1 MEAVAK
7 RRTLYQATAEPDDIT
22 VHRKSLLDQKAATT
36 FWRKRG
42 LMRPPNVRVVPKP
55 TPEQSL
61 MLDTCFRLTTAD
73 RADLLVLL
81 DEKSA
86 GELVGW
92 RSHGTSFLLPVV
104 DMTRGGVHSCD
115 ITFKANDPTLWSEVA
130 ATIVKFATR
139 RSQLTQ
145 LARGATDLEARLL
158 AYLYVADKPLIPFA
172 DPTSQLFIR
181 YPGFFPERELRG
193 VAESLSKRGMLTRSF
208 VDRYHACAACGS
220 HRLNVREECLSCRS
234 AQLSEVALIHHFRC
248 AELDTED
255 AFRAGTDLRCPK
267 CRQQLRHY
275 GSDYDKPGSVL
286 RCAACHSSNSE
297 PAVGF
302 SCQDCGAHTDGEAA
316 PTCDIHSYALTAK
329 AIARL
334 ITPDSQLTKPRRA
347 LPHAVEE
354 EIARLSD
361 EVANAVAVIRYGRR
375 ERVIGAHGEIAFGK
389 LRSLFVENLR
399 NLIVESGR
407 VVAGDEADYLILED
421 TEADELVRHGA
432 CLLEQC
438 EAVLAERIGPELDVL
453 RIDDRI
459 VT

>member
-42 LMRPPNVRVVPKP
+42 LMRPPNVWVVPKP

-61 MLDTCFRLTTAD
+61 MLDTCFQLTTAD

-86 GELVGW
+86 GELAGW

-104 DMTRGGVHSCD
+104 DMTRGGEHSCD

-145 LARGATDLEARLL
+145 LARGATDLETRLM
-158 AYLYVADKPLIPFA
+158 AYLYVADKLLIPFA

-181 YPGFFPERELRG
+181 YPGFFPERELRD

-248 AELDTED
+248 AELNTED

-316 PTCDIHSYALTAK
+316 PTCDIHSYALTAQ

-334 ITPDSQLTKPRRA
+334 ITPDSQLTTPRRA